1 MGEGGDRP
9 LYPPPAPV
17 NQCIDNQYCNSENRL
32 SLSDI
37 SNIGQFD
44 GVDSV
49 ANVSSSSS
57 EVSSEDDSDGT
68 VYADSSRFLKLLP

>member
-1 MGEGGDRP
+1 MK
-9 LYPPPAPV
+9 
-17 NQCIDNQYCNSENRL
+17 QCIDNQYCNSENRL

-49 ANVSSSSS
+49 ADVSTSSS